1 MADLATLIRKQQ
13 AHAKKAEAL
22 QKAIRE
28 AQELEKR
35 ADSIKRL
42 IKDAGLLDFDDEQLA
57 AGFKKLATELA
68 ANAPVRN

>member
-1 MADLATLIRKQQ
+1 MADLAALIRKQQ
-13 AHAKKAEAL
+13 AHTKKAEAL

-35 ADSIKRL
+35 ADEIKRL
-42 IKDAGLLDFDDEQLA
+42 IKDAGLLVFDNEQLV

-68 ANAPVRN
+68 ANAPAKS